1 MTRNAAKNFQEE
13 TNRCGLLGRVFIVGD
28 PCSAPTDD
36 TTSTEVQPALL
47 TRKRP
52 LDNLKN
58 ELKRICHEKFR
69 LGKANRNTIYFEA
82 WTNASGDRNDMD
94 SNHFLTS
101 NKVKFGIKKTVMKYR
116 SGTLYNRKRAFWFK
130 HAENSRCTLCGN
142 EDGCH
147 HTAAGCPALTQLYT
161 HRHNTIGRILLRAI
175 SRGRKGA
182 FVIQMDLGSDTHCRE
197 DHLVPLPHRIPPE
210 ALPES
215 LPPDVKDAI
224 RKHSIPDAF
233 LYRPATAT
241 AQAEYWIVE
250 IKFCRDTDRAGKLEQ
265 AREQHRELYKT
276 LGAARTAA
284 RIHYMPLIIGVG
296 GSIFTGTVNQ
306 LIKLGVNG
314 RDLKTTVRTVHL
326 KTTEMLHWIYTSKLK
341 KERKRDQRAPWKR
354 KRR

>member
-1 MTRNAAKNFQEE
+1 MKVDHWQKLGDKYE
-13 TNRCGLLGRVFIVGD
+13 TVI
-28 PCSAPTDD
+28 
-36 TTSTEVQPALL
+36 
-47 TRKRP
+47 
-52 LDNLKN
+52 
-58 ELKRICHEKFR
+58 
-69 LGKANRNTIYFEA
+69 
-82 WTNASGDRNDMD
+82 
-94 SNHFLTS
+94 
-101 NKVKFGIKKTVMKYR
+101 KYR

-130 HAENSRCTLCGN
+130 HADNSRCTLCGN

-182 FVIQMDLGSDTHCRE
+182 FVIQMDLGSDTHCRD

-233 LYRPATAT
+233 LYKPATAT
-241 AQAEYWIVE
+241 EMAEYWIVE

-265 AREQHRELYKT
+265 AREQHRELFKT
-276 LGAARTAA
+276 LCAARTGA

-296 GSIFTGTVNQ
+296 GSIYTGTVHQ
-306 LIKLGVNG
+306 LTKLGVNG
-314 RDLKTTVRTVHL
+314 RDLKNTVRTVHM
-326 KTTEMLHWIYTSKLK
+326 KTTEMLHWIYTTKLK
-341 KERKRDQRAPWKR
+341 KERKRDPRAPWKR